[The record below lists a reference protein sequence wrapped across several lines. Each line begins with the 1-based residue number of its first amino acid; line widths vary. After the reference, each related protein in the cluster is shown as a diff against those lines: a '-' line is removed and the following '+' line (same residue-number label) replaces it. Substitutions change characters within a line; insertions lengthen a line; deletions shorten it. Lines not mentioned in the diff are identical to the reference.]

1 VIWFIIISGYIG
13 NDEKWSLQRPT
24 AEWENKNMCLWR
36 AVAENKCENRK
47 AIIWRKVG
55 EKGRAK
61 QPGSCTLPLA
71 PVEGSFG

>member
-1 VIWFIIISGYIG
+1 MG
-13 NDEKWSLQRPT
+13 
-24 AEWENKNMCLWR
+24 LWR

-47 AIIWRKVG
+47 AMIWRKVD